1 VAGLQVHLV
10 TPERE
15 VWTGEADFVLAR
27 GVDGDLGVLPG
38 HAPLLAA
45 LDIGPVFI
53 EAGGNRTG
61 AVVDG
66 GFIHV
71 TGDGDDVTRVDVLAE
86 HALLQQELDRED
98 PAACEQRAEELRAE
112 GRFDEA
118 RIEQAKADTRRRL
131 AEGNH

>member
-1 VAGLQVHLV
+1 VATLEVHLV

-15 VWTGEADFVLAR
+15 VWTGEADFVTAR

-53 EAGGNRTG
+53 EAGGGRT
-61 AVVDG
+61 AVVVDG

-71 TGDGDDVTRVDVLAE
+71 AHEDDLTRVDILAE
-86 HALLQQELDRED
+86 HALLQEELDRED
-98 PAACEQRAEELRAE
+98 PEACERRAEELRAE

-118 RIEQAKADTRRRL
+118 RVELAKAAVRRRV
-131 AEGNH
+131 AEGGR